1 MNDRVKRIIEDSE
14 IRKRLYKAGIFPMM
28 GPKGERGKGLEIL
41 GYYES
46 EEELINHHST
56 GSAGECYLVNGVLY
70 VWNKDKNKWEKTG
83 SIQGPPGVSE
93 KIKVGKTIPG
103 ETGTDANVIDNFD
116 GKEHVL
122 DFVLPKG
129 EKGEVGLIGPTGPKG
144 DIGPQGPKGD
154 IGPRGFPGEIGI
166 SQAITIDGT
175 ETVEAGEDAEVQDD
189 FENNVHHL
197 TFYIPKGE
205 KGDIG
210 PMGLAGPTGPTGP
223 AGAPSPTGYSSI
235 AFASYLDT
243 KKSGIAQI
251 GRTRVIPGNNRY
263 VSIPNGTDIVVKETG
278 IFEIVLCGRISG
290 VTENT
295 GASFSLINKD
305 TNDVISDLLFILEAG
320 KTADMDFSE
329 VTVVDIFA
337 DTTLQ
342 LKIDITG
349 DASDINFSEMNIL
362 LKCYNI

>member
-14 IRKRLYKAGIFPMM
+14 IRKRLYKAGIFPMMGPM

-129 EKGEVGLIGPTGPKG
+129 EKGEVGLIGPTGH
-144 DIGPQGPKGD
+144 I
-154 IGPRGFPGEIGI
+154 
-166 SQAITIDGT
+166 
-175 ETVEAGEDAEVQDD
+175 
-189 FENNVHHL
+189 
-197 TFYIPKGE
+197 
-205 KGDIG
+205 
-210 PMGLAGPTGPTGP
+210 
-223 AGAPSPTGYSSI
+223 
-235 AFASYLDT
+235 
-243 KKSGIAQI
+243 
-251 GRTRVIPGNNRY
+251 
-263 VSIPNGTDIVVKETG
+263 
-278 IFEIVLCGRISG
+278 
-290 VTENT
+290 
-295 GASFSLINKD
+295 
-305 TNDVISDLLFILEAG
+305 
-320 KTADMDFSE
+320 
-329 VTVVDIFA
+329 
-337 DTTLQ
+337 
-342 LKIDITG
+342 
-349 DASDINFSEMNIL
+349 
-362 LKCYNI
+362 

>member
-1 MNDRVKRIIEDSE
+1 MKLQLILLDD
-14 IRKRLYKAGIFPMM
+14 LFY
-28 GPKGERGKGLEIL
+28 RG
-41 GYYES
+41 
-46 EEELINHHST
+46 
-56 GSAGECYLVNGVLY
+56 
-70 VWNKDKNKWEKTG
+70 
-83 SIQGPPGVSE
+83 
-93 KIKVGKTIPG
+93 
-103 ETGTDANVIDNFD
+103 
-116 GKEHVL
+116 
-122 DFVLPKG
+122 
-129 EKGEVGLIGPTGPKG
+129 
-144 DIGPQGPKGD
+144 
-154 IGPRGFPGEIGI
+154 
-166 SQAITIDGT
+166 
-175 ETVEAGEDAEVQDD
+175 
-189 FENNVHHL
+189 
-197 TFYIPKGE
+197 
-205 KGDIG
+205 
-210 PMGLAGPTGPTGP
+210 TGP

-251 GRTRVIPGNNRY
+251 GRTRIIPGNNRY

-329 VTVVDIFA
+329 MTVVDIFA

-349 DASDINFSEMNIL
+349 DAADINFSEMNIL

>member
-1 MNDRVKRIIEDSE
+1 M
-14 IRKRLYKAGIFPMM
+14 
-28 GPKGERGKGLEIL
+28 
-41 GYYES
+41 
-46 EEELINHHST
+46 
-56 GSAGECYLVNGVLY
+56 
-70 VWNKDKNKWEKTG
+70 
-83 SIQGPPGVSE
+83 E
-93 KIKVGKTIPG
+93 KIRTR
-103 ETGTDANVIDNFD
+103 F
-116 GKEHVL
+116 
-122 DFVLPKG
+122 
-129 EKGEVGLIGPTGPKG
+129 
-144 DIGPQGPKGD
+144 
-154 IGPRGFPGEIGI
+154 
-166 SQAITIDGT
+166 
-175 ETVEAGEDAEVQDD
+175 
-189 FENNVHHL
+189 
-197 TFYIPKGE
+197 
-205 KGDIG
+205 
-210 PMGLAGPTGPTGP
+210 
-223 AGAPSPTGYSSI
+223 APSPTGYSSI

-329 VTVVDIFA
+329 MTVVDIFA

>member
-14 IRKRLYKAGIFPMM
+14 IRKRLYKAGIFPMMGPM

-129 EKGEVGLIGPTGPKG
+129 EVGLIGPTGPKG
-144 DIGPQGPKGD
+144 DIGPQGP
-154 IGPRGFPGEIGI
+154 
-166 SQAITIDGT
+166 
-175 ETVEAGEDAEVQDD
+175 
-189 FENNVHHL
+189 
-197 TFYIPKGE
+197 

-329 VTVVDIFA
+329 MTVVDIFA

-349 DASDINFSEMNIL
+349 DAADINFSEMNIL